1 MNTSWYCNCGWYPG
15 RCRCNIRALD
25 LFAGTGWGVALK
37 AHGIRECGVE
47 IMPEAQASRAA
58 AGMETIYAD
67 VWDGLLGDDPHRF
80 WHALQIASPPC
91 QSFSLAG
98 KGAGRAALDDVLR
111 AIDDRAYRRPERL
124 RALGAETD
132 DRTALV
138 LTPLAHVFRDRPL
151 WVAWEQVP
159 PVLPVWEACAEVLR
173 GMGYS
178 VWVGI
183 LRSEQYGVPQTRRR
197 AVLIAR
203 ADGVEAA
210 PPTPTHSRYY
220 EREPQRLDEGV
231 LPWVSMAEALGF
243 GDFVAEKAMGKGMVE
258 RYGDRPGRDASQPAF
273 TVRASAGGM
282 EPGGFVLR
290 RRGLTDRPAPTITG
304 GGTETGGAEPI
315 AKLARYTSLPSWVGG
330 THRLSPAEAAA
341 LQSYPVYGYAAGFA
355 SVKTAGTRPRPVAE
369 PAATVTGRATFA
381 WEHGDGSRR
390 PATPPELALLQ
401 AFPEGFHFAGNKGK
415 QFLQIGNAVP
425 PLMGGAII
433 DELLAPAAL
442 RVVPEAVAA

>member
-1 MNTSWYCNCGWYPG
+1 MTAEVV
-15 RCRCNIRALD
+15 ALD
-25 LFAGTGWGVALK
+25 LFAGTGWGVALQ
-37 AHGIRECGVE
+37 ARGIREGGVE
-47 IMPEAQASRAA
+47 IMPEARASRAA
-58 AGMETIYAD
+58 AGMETIYHD
-67 VWDGLLGDDPHRF
+67 VWDGLLSDDPVVFAHSM
-80 WHALQIASPPC
+80 QIASPPC

-111 AIDDRAYRRPERL
+111 AIDDRAYEQPARL

-138 LTPLAHVFRDRPL
+138 LTPLAHVHRDRPMF
-151 WVAWEQVP
+151 VTWEQVP

-183 LRSEQYGVPQTRRR
+183 IRAEQYGVPQTRRR

-203 ADGVEAA
+203 ADGIDAA
-210 PPTPTHSRYY
+210 PPPPTHSRYY

-231 LPWVSMAEALGF
+231 LKWVSMADALGF
-243 GDFVAEKAMGKGMVE
+243 GDFAAHKVMGRGMVE
-258 RYGDRPGRDASQPAF
+258 RHGDRPGREASEPAF
-273 TVRASAGGM
+273 TIRASAGGM

-290 RRGLTDRPAPTITG
+290 PGGSRDALPAWCAGRPATTVVADPRLG
-304 GGTETGGAEPI
+304 GPGRSEFVKGGVSRQNRPG
-315 AKLARYTSLPSWVGG
+315 SV
-330 THRLSPAEAAA
+330 RLEAHEAAA
-341 LQSYPVYGYAAGFA
+341 LQAYPVGFPFR
-355 SVKTAGTRPRPVAE
+355 G
-369 PAATVTGRATFA
+369 G
-381 WEHGDGSRR
+381 
-390 PATPPELALLQ
+390 
-401 AFPEGFHFAGNKGK
+401 KGK

-442 RVVPEAVAA
+442 RAVPEAVAA

>member
-1 MNTSWYCNCGWYPG
+1 MSVQE
-15 RCRCNIRALD
+15 IRALD
-25 LFAGTGWGVALK
+25 LFAGTGWGVALQ
-37 AHGIRECGVE
+37 ARGIREGGVE
-47 IMPEAQASRAA
+47 TMPEAQASRAA

-67 VWDGLLGDDPHRF
+67 VWDGLLGDDPVRF

-111 AIDDRAYRRPERL
+111 AIDDGAHRRPERL

-132 DRTALV
+132 ERTALV

-151 WVAWEQVP
+151 WVTWEQVP

-183 LRSEQYGVPQTRRR
+183 IRAEQYGVPQTRRR

-203 ADGVEAA
+203 ADGIEAA

-220 EREPQRLDEGV
+220 EREPKRLDEGV

-243 GDFVAEKAMGKGMVE
+243 GDFEAEKVMGRGMVE
-258 RYGDRPGRDASQPAF
+258 RHGTRPGRAATEPAF
-273 TVRASAGGM
+273 TIRASAGGM

-290 RRGLTDRPAPTITG
+290 SNYGTGGDPAARGERRGDQPAPTITSKADRNKWDG
-304 GGTETGGAEPI
+304 VRRMTA
-315 AKLARYTSLPSWVGG
+315 
-330 THRLSPAEAAA
+330 AEAAT
-341 LQSYPVYGYAAGFA
+341 LQSYPAGF
-355 SVKTAGTRPRPVAE
+355 
-369 PAATVTGRATFA
+369 
-381 WEHGDGSRR
+381 D
-390 PATPPELALLQ
+390 
-401 AFPEGFHFAGNKGK
+401 FAGGKGK

-425 PLMGGAII
+425 PLMGGAIV

-442 RVVPEAVAA
+442 RAVPEAVAA